1 LFVRHRSED
10 KIFQIT
16 IPPMGYRF
24 HIFAPFFFLAALL
37 VVCPLGLQ
45 AEDRAPEEVL
55 NIDFNGTDSGQISPT
70 FAGAGPLG
78 GGVFWNGV
86 NASTHAENGVKAW
99 SGLLYS
105 DGQTESDVQIT
116 ARDIMGV
123 MTMLSGTDG
132 APTPIHNNALLVDM
146 ISTTRSSGIPGEL
159 SISGL
164 KPNTS
169 YDLVLYGRASN
180 VGTKFTVDGVSLETS
195 GIGAGDPPLE
205 EGRDYVRFPS
215 ISSGDSGEIIFTAEG
230 TGSGAHLAGLSL
242 APSK

>member
-1 LFVRHRSED
+1 MNLKPHFGAHILF
-10 KIFQIT
+10 
-16 IPPMGYRF
+16 
-24 HIFAPFFFLAALL
+24 ALCSL
-37 VVCPLGLQ
+37 VCWSFDLH
-45 AEDRAPEEVL
+45 AEDRPPEEVL
-55 NIDFNGTDSGQISPT
+55 NVDFNGTDSGQMSPT

-86 NASTHAENGVKAW
+86 NASIHAENGAKVW
-99 SGLLYS
+99 NGLVYS

-123 MTMLSGTDG
+123 MTMLSEKDG
-132 APTPIHNNALLVDM
+132 SPTAIQNNPLLVDM
-146 ISTTRSSGIPGEL
+146 ISTTRSSGMPGEL

-169 YDLVLYGRASN
+169 YDLVLYGRGSN

-195 GIGAGDPPLE
+195 GIGPADPPLE